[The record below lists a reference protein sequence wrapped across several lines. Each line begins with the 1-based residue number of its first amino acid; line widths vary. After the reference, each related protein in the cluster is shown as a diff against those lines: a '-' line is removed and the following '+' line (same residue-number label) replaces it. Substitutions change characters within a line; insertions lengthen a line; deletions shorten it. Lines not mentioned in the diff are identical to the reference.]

1 MRFILALLLSTI
13 AFTYKTSAK
22 NNYTDSLLK
31 IISQSNDSLK
41 VVNLKKL
48 SSFYSTKNPDSAFFF
63 AKKALQISKKNKS
76 PYLISNAYVALA
88 DVYKNTGAYKENLD
102 YRLLILEERL
112 KTKDSN
118 LIGRAYIDI
127 GGAYYALEKNKNALE
142 YHLKALA
149 IFERLKNNERIAACY
164 VNIGNTYITQNDFV
178 TAIEYYLKAEKICDS
193 LSNNNILSTIYNN
206 LGALYQNLKDY
217 KNSKIY
223 ITKSLELRIKSND
236 KEDIAMGY
244 GNLGAVYSSL
254 QEYKEATALLVKA
267 INIYKELNN
276 IDGIA
281 TYHLE
286 LIKLYYEIGNYDS
299 AFYYLNQGLPL
310 AEKLKV
316 KNMRSHYYNYLTK
329 LYAQKKNY
337 ERAYFYSNKLKLLT
351 DSISSEQ
358 QGKEI
363 NELKN
368 KYESAQK
375 QKEIDDLEKLQL
387 LQKLELEKQKMYKNI
402 VILGA
407 VFLFIIVLFFYNRY
421 KLNKRS
427 SELFKAHN
435 KEITLKN
442 KEITDSIVYA
452 KRIQKAILPPQKL
465 VEQYLTNGFV
475 FYVPKDVVSGDF
487 YWMETISSLEGGLK
501 AGNNHTSNSPQGEN
515 LLLFA
520 AADCTGHGVPGAMVS
535 VICNSALNRSVREYG
550 LLIPGEIL
558 DKTRELVVK
567 EFEKS
572 DEDVKDGMDI
582 SLCKIQPLSSGNYKL
597 EWAGANN
604 PLWIINHNSGE
615 LIEFKPNKQ
624 PIGKVDNPLPF
635 TTHTLELQKNDTVF
649 IFTDGFQDQFG
660 GENGKK
666 YKPAKMKEL
675 LLSIRQKTMPE
686 QKEILEKTFIE
697 WKGKLEQVDDI
708 CFIGFRV

>member
-1 MRFILALLLSTI
+1 MRFNKIFLLLI
-13 AFTYKTSAK
+13 VFPYFVKAQ
-22 NNYTDSLLK
+22 NNYADSLLK
-31 IISQSNDSLK
+31 IISQSNDSIK
-41 VVNLKKL
+41 VTNLKKL
-48 SSFYSTKNPDSAFFF
+48 SSFYSTKNTDSAFFF
-63 AKKALQISKKNKS
+63 AKKALQIAKKTKS
-76 PYLISNAYVALA
+76 PYLISTAYIALA
-88 DVYKNTGAYKENLD
+88 DIHKNNGTYKENLD
-102 YRLLILEERL
+102 YRFLILEERL

-127 GGAYYALEKNKNALE
+127 GGAYFALEKNKNALE
-142 YHLKALA
+142 NHLKALA
-149 IFERLKNNERIAACY
+149 IFEKLNNYERIAACY
-164 VNIGNTYITQNDFV
+164 VNIGNTYITQNDFA
-178 TAIEYYLKAEKICDS
+178 TAIDYYLKAEKICDT
-193 LSNNNILSTIYNN
+193 LNNNNILSTIYNN
-206 LGALYQNLKDY
+206 LGALYENLNDF
-217 KNSKIY
+217 KNAKIY
-223 ITKSLELRIKSND
+223 TTKSLELRIKSND

-254 QEYKEATALLVKA
+254 KEYNEAITLLIKA
-267 INIYKELNN
+267 INIYKEMNN

-286 LIKLYYEIGNYDS
+286 LIKLYFEICNYDS
-299 AFYYLNQGLPL
+299 AFYYVNQGLPL
-310 AEKLKV
+310 AEKLQV
-316 KNMRSHYYNYLTK
+316 KKMRSHYYNYLTK

-363 NELKN
+363 NDLKN
-368 KYESAQK
+368 KYENAQK
-375 QKEIDDLEKLQL
+375 QNEIDDLEKQQL

-402 VILGA
+402 VILSSIL
-407 VFLFIIVLFFYNRY
+407 LFIIVLFFYNRY

-427 SELFKAHN
+427 SDLFKAHN
-435 KEITLKN
+435 IEITRKN
-442 KEITDSIVYA
+442 KEITDSIIYA

-465 VEQYLTNGFV
+465 VEQYLANGFV
-475 FYVPKDVVSGDF
+475 FYAPKDVVSGDF
-487 YWMETISSLEGGLK
+487 YWFHKTNDALLIS
-501 AGNNHTSNSPQGEN
+501 
-515 LLLFA
+515 

-582 SLCKIQPLSSGNYKL
+582 SLCKLQTLSSGNYKL

-604 PLWIINHNSGE
+604 PLWIIKHNSGK
-615 LIEFKPNKQ
+615 LIEIKPNKQ
-624 PIGKVDNPLPF
+624 PIGKADNPLPF
-635 TTHTLELQKNDTVF
+635 YTHTLELQKNDTIY
-649 IFTDGFQDQFG
+649 IFTDGYQDQFG
-660 GENGKK
+660 GEKGKK
-666 YKPAKMKEL
+666 FKPSKMKEL
-675 LLSIRQKTMPE
+675 LLSIKEKTMPE
-686 QKEILEKTFIE
+686 QKEIIEKNFKE

-708 CFIGFRV
+708 CFIGIKI